1 MRSVLEAAVGENGTD
16 MTHSRTRGRNFIWSG
31 IAAFLLGAL
40 LIAPAA
46 HAVVDET
53 TLISRQSATDGG
65 AGGETP
71 SSVAAVSAD
80 GRYVAFQS
88 GANNLSSVDNNRFV
102 NVFLRDTQTNATTLV
117 SRASGAAGNAAEGQ
131 SYDPSISAD
140 GRYVAFESKA
150 PNLSGA
156 DNNFIFN
163 IFVRDTQNNTTI
175 LVSRQ
180 SASDGGAGADV
191 HALNPS
197 ISPDGRYVAF
207 ESNSYELSTADHD
220 TFRDIFLRDIPAS
233 TTTLMSRAT
242 GAAGLGGD
250 DNSFN
255 PSVSTNG
262 RVAFQSNANNLSTA
276 DDNFLTN
283 VYVRDA
289 VANTTTLV
297 SRAGGAA
304 GAKADGPSYRPSIN
318 ANGRFVAFESQANN
332 FSGADNNRVIN
343 IFRRDMDT
351 GALTL
356 ITRTTGGAGASGAS
370 ADPSISPDGR
380 FVGFESLANNLSTAD
395 NDLHRNVYLRD
406 VQGGATILV
415 SRQSAAD
422 GGAGADGRSFAPSVS
437 SDGRFVAFDSDALN
451 LSAEDADVPP
461 GGGGGTTEGVKDV
474 FLRHVLAP

>member
-1 MRSVLEAAVGENGTD
+1 
-16 MTHSRTRGRNFIWSG
+16 MTRSRTKGRTFILSG
-31 IAAFLLGAL
+31 IAVFLLGAL
-40 LIAPAA
+40 LAAPAA
-46 HAVVDET
+46 QAVVDET

-71 SSVAAVSAD
+71 SAAASISAD

-88 GANNLSSVDNNRFV
+88 GANGLSSVDNNKFV
-102 NVFLRDTQTNATTLV
+102 NVFLRDTQTNTTTLI
-117 SRASGAAGNAAEGQ
+117 SRASGADGAAAGGQ
-131 SYDPSISAD
+131 SFDPSISAD

-150 PNLSGA
+150 PNLSGV
-156 DNNFIFN
+156 DTDLIFN
-163 IFVRDTQNNTTI
+163 VFVRDTQANTTV

-220 TFRDIFLRDIPAS
+220 TYRDVFLRDIPAR
-233 TTTLMSRAT
+233 TTTLISRAT

-276 DDNFLTN
+276 DDNFQIN
-283 VYVRDA
+283 IFVRDA

-332 FSGADNNRVIN
+332 FSEADNNRVMN
-343 IFRRDMDT
+343 VFRRDMDT
-351 GALTL
+351 GAMTL
-356 ITRTTGGAGASGAS
+356 ITRTTAGAGASGAS
-370 ADPSISPDGR
+370 GDAAISPDGR

-395 NDLHRNVYLRD
+395 DDTFRNVYLRD
-406 VQGGATILV
+406 VQGAATHLV

-422 GGAGADGRSFAPSVS
+422 GGAGANGRSFAPSVS
-437 SDGRFVAFDSDALN
+437 TDGRFVAFDSDALN

>member
-1 MRSVLEAAVGENGTD
+1 
-16 MTHSRTRGRNFIWSG
+16 MTRSRTKGRTFILSG
-31 IAAFLLGAL
+31 IAVFLLGAL
-40 LIAPAA
+40 LAAPAA
-46 HAVVDET
+46 QAVVDET

-71 SSVAAVSAD
+71 SAAASISAD

-88 GANNLSSVDNNRFV
+88 GANGLSSVDNNRFV
-102 NVFLRDTQTNATTLV
+102 NVFLRDTQTNTTTLI
-117 SRASGAAGNAAEGQ
+117 SRASGADGAAAGGQ

-150 PNLSGA
+150 PNLSGV
-156 DNNFIFN
+156 DTDLIFN
-163 IFVRDTQNNTTI
+163 VFVRDTLANTTI

-180 SASDGGAGADV
+180 SAADGGAGADV

-220 TFRDIFLRDIPAS
+220 TYRDVFLRDIPAR
-233 TTTLMSRAT
+233 TTTLISRAT

-276 DDNFLTN
+276 DDNFQIN
-283 VYVRDA
+283 IFVRDS

-332 FSGADNNRVIN
+332 FSEADNNRVMN
-343 IFRRDMDT
+343 VFRRDLDT
-351 GALTL
+351 GAMTL
-356 ITRTTGGAGASGAS
+356 ITRTTAGAGASGAS
-370 ADPSISPDGR
+370 GDAAISPDGR

-437 SDGRFVAFDSDALN
+437 TDGHFVAFDSDALN
-451 LSAEDADVPP
+451 LSTEDADAPP

-474 FLRHVLAP
+474 FLRHVLGP